1 MMKTKRILAS
11 GLAALMTLSLASCG
25 GDSGGSS
32 SPAPSQ
38 QQTETPSQAQQQ
50 TEAPTGESILDLL
63 DFTPVPEDL
72 PGSGWTFIGGYVKG
86 VQLDEAGFNVAL
98 EKYDGTLEVVFSDE
112 DDSVTM
118 IQGKGNLEGT
128 YEVVD
133 EGSVTLEFPD
143 ANITYTG
150 LFTEKDDTTIL
161 LLLPDSTGLNAV
173 YFKPIIAG

>member
-1 MMKTKRILAS
+1 MKTKRILAG
-11 GLAALMTLSLASCG
+11 GLAALMALSLAADENMDADTRQG
-25 GDSGGSS
+25 LKIISS
-32 SPAPSQ
+32 EAKRL
-38 QQTETPSQAQQQ
+38 TEMVM
-50 TEAPTGESILDLL
+50 DLL

-173 YFKPIIAG
+173 YFQPIIAG